1 MDTDGGWGAVLDG
14 VDGATANAAPAGPH
28 GDAWNALDALVD
40 QSSGGDATGNLFA
53 RVVALVGA
61 YVPPELRD
69 AAEALLRVADGTSS
83 WSGAVIDT
91 APRPPVA
98 VDQRVAANAPAAP
111 PVRESQP
118 EPTPE
123 PAPAPAVPVAPA
135 DAVRVAP
142 ADDAEI
148 PDDPTFDAAI
158 GVSGATASME
168 VTR

>member
-1 MDTDGGWGAVLDG
+1 
-14 VDGATANAAPAGPH
+14 
-28 GDAWNALDALVD
+28 
-40 QSSGGDATGNLFA
+40 
-53 RVVALVGA
+53 
-61 YVPPELRD
+61 VPPELRD

-98 VDQRVAANAPAAP
+98 VDQPVAANAPAAS
-111 PVRESQP
+111 PVREPQP